1 MFDTINPIFAQTH
14 LPEIDLNDPET
25 LRFLKKVSDL
35 ASKERKKDHNELMA
49 WYRKKMA
56 EICSSVEQLQDE
68 CFERERKTVYEL
80 LDEVAF
86 YKAAALY
93 IQVQLDVARQIAKK
107 EEMVKHLRVVK

>member
-1 MFDTINPIFAQTH
+1 MFDTTSLVFAQTH
-14 LPEIDLNDPET
+14 LPEINLNDPET
-25 LRFLKKVSDL
+25 LRFMRKVADL
-35 ASKERKKDHNELMA
+35 ASKNAKKNHNELMA

-56 EICSSVEQLQDE
+56 KICSSFEQLQDE
-68 CFERERKTVYEL
+68 CLERERKTVYEL